1 MNSGKFNLAKS
12 YSEVLNE
19 FYMNPYS
26 MLKENENTLRGHLLG
41 WVGLLFGCLVD
52 INQLPLI
59 NFSHLYYLSI
69 HPNS

>member
-26 MLKENENTLRGHLLG
+26 MLKENENTLRCYSWAG
-41 WVGLLFGCLVD
+41 WVSYLVLFD
-52 INQLPLI
+52 EINQLQLM
-59 NFSHLYYLSI
+59 NFAYLFNQSMRV
-69 HPNS
+69 S